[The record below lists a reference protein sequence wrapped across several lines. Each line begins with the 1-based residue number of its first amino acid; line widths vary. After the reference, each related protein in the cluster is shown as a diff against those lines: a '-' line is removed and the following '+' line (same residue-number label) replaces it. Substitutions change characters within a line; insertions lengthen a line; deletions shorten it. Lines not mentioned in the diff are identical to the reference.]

1 MGSTPPPK
9 RIKLNEESAAKH
21 TQKFRPQQDEFLA
34 KRSSKL
40 VRNNMPQREFTHD
53 VDDCQRPSSCPECT
67 FARRAKAWGQKWLV
81 CRVDDGGE
89 WGAGCTLCAAYRKA
103 NSGGDENPGVG
114 RVFCHPGYLAWATYA
129 IAGRPLMRSQV
140 LKHER
145 SVCHRVASEHVG
157 GNVKRAQQL
166 LSQKTAPSKAHFLKV
181 LQNVR
186 VNNSRTFIDQI
197 GGSFKIRRMVWCLA
211 EAWRSHHRQQLRRA
225 TTIALHQDKGA
236 KRLHL
241 RFTAAGTDLKRYS
254 GVVGL
259 QTMVGGHAEIIK
271 TTEEIVRRFCTP
283 GACRVPNEHERKTGT
298 TIQCELD
305 NKLFNHMR
313 CAVHVWNADAASD
326 CQLAGRIVQG
336 NSQLQRGRGT
346 FENLK
351 LVTWD
356 TTHASRRLTSRP
368 WKTDPYIYKSL
379 CSLLL
384 SKKKKEQAIVR
395 LIQNSQEFRY
405 FYQENLKKQKVRVGP
420 LVSNL
425 CFAPHRFDSTTKPLG
440 RAVHNI
446 IALIRTAVQITR
458 TRPRTDEAASASSF
472 LKSMSTERILQLAV
486 LADAASEAIVMT
498 RFTDREGCA
507 TETLWWELEA
517 FMAKIKM
524 LFVDR
529 KCTKTGYTAWAL
541 EMLKT
546 PTLVFVGGQPLVIGR
561 RAGVPPNIIERCV
574 KRMSCWVRM
583 CLEVIKSEF
592 PSFSLF
598 SAFSIFH
605 LPDQAKTLEVEPD
618 QALKDRLERLAAF
631 FAVDPDELESE
642 YLNMYHLSMTTKNSR
657 PNLTNFEAWGAA
669 VSRIQTSRRETRHNH
684 STAHLMPVLH
694 AWLGW
699 SCTTSGVEQDFAFL
713 TALLKKSNNRMNDDT
728 VENIMI
734 IGVDRLEPE
743 KQTRAIVH
751 AQRLWAE
758 NFGFCRNGQ
767 TRGTKRLG
775 FGKRLR
781 KNAAENE
788 GPVSEAAWLKIR
800 RKAVDT
806 ATAQWLKAGKHKDS
820 ESRLM
825 QDTQAEWTEAM
836 DKETAFQREKR
847 FKRLVYA
854 EREKHILPKDIDD
867 EAEHRRGQKRV
878 QLAEKKVAADRGRK
892 ASQRSL
898 ALETTLRPPS
908 FPIVA
913 GKAVFLDKS
922 VAASERKACCSTI
935 ARLRA
940 RQTDVRTDADVIVV
954 HDLATV
960 GQRNKW
966 VCALGGLT
974 VMTAECMVA
983 TGRKGDMVGFKQA
996 TLTKR
1001 CLWTSPAFAQRH
1013 TILHEI
1019 IGAFV
1024 QKPGSK
1030 WTWFCGT
1037 LQEYLAAGNNRR
1049 VILGLVTPGDKAA
1062 SQAIIYL
1069 LSVHIYDEKMHSTKV
1084 L

>member
-1 MGSTPPPK
+1 M
-9 RIKLNEESAAKH
+9 
-21 TQKFRPQQDEFLA
+21 
-34 KRSSKL
+34 
-40 VRNNMPQREFTHD
+40 
-53 VDDCQRPSSCPECT
+53 
-67 FARRAKAWGQKWLV
+67 
-81 CRVDDGGE
+81 
-89 WGAGCTLCAAYRKA
+89 
-103 NSGGDENPGVG
+103 
-114 RVFCHPGYLAWATYA
+114 
-129 IAGRPLMRSQV
+129 
-140 LKHER
+140 
-145 SVCHRVASEHVG
+145 
-157 GNVKRAQQL
+157 
-166 LSQKTAPSKAHFLKV
+166 
-181 LQNVR
+181 
-186 VNNSRTFIDQI
+186 
-197 GGSFKIRRMVWCLA
+197 
-211 EAWRSHHRQQLRRA
+211 
-225 TTIALHQDKGA
+225 
-236 KRLHL
+236 
-241 RFTAAGTDLKRYS
+241 
-254 GVVGL
+254 
-259 QTMVGGHAEIIK
+259 
-271 TTEEIVRRFCTP
+271 RRFCTP

-313 CAVHVWNADAASD
+313 CVVHVWNADAASD

-368 WKTDPYIYKSL
+368 WRTDPYIYKSL
-379 CSLLL
+379 CILLL

-405 FYQENLKKQKVRVGP
+405 FYQENLKKQRVRVGP
-420 LVSNL
+420 RVSNL
-425 CFAPHRFDSTTKPLG
+425 CFAPHRFDSTTRPLG

-446 IALIRTAVQITR
+446 IAVIRTAVQITR
-458 TRPRTDEAASASSF
+458 TRPRTEEAASASSF
-472 LKSMSTERILQLAV
+472 LKLMSTERILQLAV

-529 KCTKTGYTAWAL
+529 QCTKTGYTAWAL

-546 PTLVFVGGQPLVIGR
+546 PTLVFVEGQPLVIGR
-561 RAGVPPNIIERCV
+561 RGGVPANITERCI

-583 CLEVIKSEF
+583 CLEVIKAEY

-598 SAFSIFH
+598 SSFSIFH
-605 LPDQAKTLEVEPD
+605 LPDQAKILEVTPD
-618 QALKDRLERLAAF
+618 EALKDRLQRLATF
-631 FAVDPDELESE
+631 FTVDPDELESE
-642 YLNMYHLSMTTKNSR
+642 YLNIYHLSVTSKSSR

-669 VSRIQTSRRETRHNH
+669 VSRIQTARRETRQHH
-684 STAHLMPVLH
+684 STAHLLPVLH

-713 TALLKKSNNRMNDDT
+713 TALLKKSNNRMTDDT
-728 VENIMI
+728 VENIMVI
-734 IGVDRLEPE
+734 AVDKLEPG
-743 KQTRAIVH
+743 KQARAIAL
-751 AQRLWAE
+751 AQKLWTKH
-758 NFGFCRNGQ
+758 FGLCRNGQ
-767 TRGTKRLG
+767 ASGTKRLG
-775 FGKRLR
+775 FGKKLR
-781 KNAAENE
+781 KTAAKNK
-788 GPVSEAAWLKIR
+788 GTPASEATWLRIR

-806 ATAQWLKAGKHKDS
+806 ATAQWLKAGQHKDS
-820 ESRLM
+820 DVRLL

-836 DKETAFQREKR
+836 DKEVAFQREKR

-854 EREKHILPKDIDD
+854 EREKHILPNDIDD
-867 EAEHRRGQKRV
+867 EAEHRRGRTRV
-878 QLAEKKVAADRGRK
+878 QLAEKKAAADRGRK
-892 ASQRSL
+892 ADKRSL
-898 ALETTLRPPS
+898 ALETPRRPA

-935 ARLRA
+935 ARSRA

-983 TGRKGDMVGFKQA
+983 AGCKGDMVAFRQA
-996 TLTKR
+996 TLTTR

-1030 WTWFCGT
+1030 WTWFFGT
-1037 LQEYLAAGNNRR
+1037 LQEYLAAVNSRR

-1062 SQAIIYL
+1062 SQAYIYL
-1069 LSVHIYDEKMHSTKV
+1069 LSVHTYDEKCISLKSCSRSEHNTKMYDPSY
-1084 L
+1084 